1 MTEEPI
7 KSKETT
13 DASFLR
19 HEGVLRKSGRYPWGS
34 GANPEQRGRSFK
46 AHVADLQAKGMTPTE
61 IAKAFSGVDADGKEY
76 KMTTTQLRALTSISN
91 DAIKRAEI
99 REVAKYKEKGLSN
112 VAIGD
117 KMGKNE
123 SSVRALIAAS
133 EKDDKDAILTTA
145 DIVRNQVEEKKFI
158 DFGAGTA
165 NHLGVSNERLG
176 TAIAVLKEE
185 GYKVHYVKT
194 EQMGT
199 GKFTSLKVL
208 TKGDVSYSDVLKN
221 KDNIEPLL
229 GKSDDGGR
237 TFTNLGMLP
246 PLNVNLKRVGVRYA
260 EEGGADKDGVIEIR
274 RGVKDLDMGNS
285 RYAQVRIGVGGTHY
299 LKGMVMYSDNIPDG
313 VDMVFNT
320 NKSDKG
326 DKLAAMKPMEK
337 DPLTGEVDSK
347 NPFGSAIRNQIT
359 KKNKDGSETVTS
371 ALNIVNEEG
380 DWTPWSN
387 KLSSQMLSK
396 QSPVLAK
403 QQLGKRYDQKQAEH
417 DEIMALTNP
426 IVKRKLLESFADGA
440 DSSAVHLKAAGMPR
454 TANHVILPI
463 NSLKDTEIYAPK
475 YKDGEKVVLI
485 RHPHGGTFE
494 IPELTVNNKNR
505 EANGVIK
512 QARDAV
518 GINAKVAERLSGADF
533 DGDTVL
539 VIPNPA
545 AGLRVKSSAP
555 LEGLKNF
562 DPKKLYSLPD
572 DVPRMT
578 PKAKGQQ
585 MGDVSNLI
593 TDMTIKDAP
602 FSDIARAVRHS
613 MVVIDAE
620 KHHLDYRQS
629 AKDNGIS
636 ALKKQYQ
643 GKSNAGAST
652 LISRSKS
659 EVRVPER
666 KLRSAKEGGP
676 VDAKT
681 GKKVF
686 VETGETYRKWDKDK
700 QEYVGDPIPKTVKV
714 KKMDFHDD
722 ATKLVSDGGGTVME
736 HVYADHANKLKAL
749 ANNSRKAALST
760 KPIPTSQSA
769 KKAYAVEVKELNAAL
784 NEALKNKPLERKAQL
799 IAGQIVQSKRQARP
813 DMDAAE
819 LKKIKALA
827 QEEGR
832 ARTGAEKQA
841 IKVTPMQ
848 WEAIQA
854 GAISTNMLEKIL
866 DNGDLNVI
874 KELATP
880 RERTVM
886 TNTSITR
893 AKAMLAKGFTQAD
906 VAAALG
912 VPTSTLDS
920 ALNPKATD

>member
-1 MTEEPI
+1 MTEEE
-7 KSKETT
+7 SKEPKAMT

-34 GANPEQRGRSFK
+34 GANPEQRARSFK
-46 AHVADLQAKGMTPTE
+46 THVAELQRQGMSPTE

-99 REVAKYKEKGLSN
+99 REVAKYKEKGWSN
-112 VAIGD
+112 VAIGE

-123 SSVRALIAAS
+123 SSVRALIAAA
-133 EKDDKDAILTTA
+133 EKDDKDAIQTTA
-145 DIVRNQVEEKKFI
+145 DVVRKQVDEKGYI

-208 TKGDVSYSDVLKN
+208 TNADKTYSDVLKN

-229 GKSDDGGR
+229 GKSEDGGK

-246 PLNVNLKRVGVRYA
+246 PLNVNAKRVGVRYA

-274 RGVKDLDMGNS
+274 RGVKDLDMGNA

-299 LKGMVMYSDNIPDG
+299 LKGMAMYSDDLPDG

-320 NKSDKG
+320 NKSDTG
-326 DKLAAMKPMEK
+326 NKLDAMKSQKE
-337 DPLTGEVDSK
+337 DET
-347 NPFGSAIRNQIT
+347 NPFGSAVRQIT

-380 DWTPWSN
+380 DWTSWSS

-396 QSPVLAK
+396 QSTVLAK
-403 QQLGKRYDQKQAEH
+403 QQLGKRYDQKQAEY

-440 DSSAVHLKAAGMPR
+440 DSSATHLKAAGLPR

-463 NSLKDTEIYAPK
+463 NSLKDNEVYAPK

-505 EANGVIK
+505 EANSVIK
-512 QARDAV
+512 NARDAI

-539 VIPNPA
+539 VIPNPQS
-545 AGLRVKSSAP
+545 GPIRVKTSAP
-555 LEGLKNF
+555 LEGLKDFN
-562 DPKKLYSLPD
+562 PQKLYKLPD
-572 DVPRMT
+572 DAPKMSA
-578 PKAKGQQ
+578 KAKGQQ

-602 FSDIARAVRHS
+602 FSDIVRAVRHS

-620 KHHLDYRQS
+620 KHHLDYKQS
-629 AKDNGIS
+629 AKDNGIA

-643 GKSNAGAST
+643 MKPNGKAGGAST
-652 LISRSKS
+652 LISQAKS
-659 EVRVPER
+659 EVRVNER

-676 VDAKT
+676 IDPKT

-686 VETGETYRKWDKDK
+686 VETGETYRKWDKEK
-700 QEYVGDPIPKTVKV
+700 QEYVGPEIPKTVKV
-714 KKMDFHDD
+714 KKMEFYDD
-722 ATKLVSDGGGTVME
+722 ANKLSSGTLME
-736 HVYADHANKLKAL
+736 QVYADHANKLKAL
-749 ANNSRKAALST
+749 ANNSRKAAYGT
-760 KPIPTSQSA
+760 KPIPTSASA
-769 KKAYAVEVKELNAAL
+769 KKAYAIEVKELNAAL

-799 IAGQIVQSKRQARP
+799 IAGQIVMAKRQAEP
-813 DMDAAE
+813 DMDAAQ

-827 QEEGR
+827 QAEGR
-832 ARTGAEKQA
+832 ARTGAEKQS
-841 IKVTPMQ
+841 IKVTPKQ

-866 DNGDLNVI
+866 DNADLNII

-880 RERTVM
+880 RERTEM
-886 TNTSITR
+886 SSTSVTR
-893 AKAMLAKGFTQAD
+893 ARAMLKSGASQAD

-912 VPTSTLDS
+912 VSTSTLDT
-920 ALNPKATD
+920 ALNPKD

>member
-1 MTEEPI
+1 MNEEEHVV
-7 KSKETT
+7 KAMT

-34 GANPEQRGRSFK
+34 GANPEQRARSFK
-46 AHVADLQAKGMTPTE
+46 THIAELQKKGMTPTE
-61 IAKAFSGVDADGKEY
+61 IANAFSGVDADGKEF
-76 KMTTTQLRALTSISN
+76 KLTTTQLRALTSISN
-91 DAIKRAEI
+91 DEIKRAEI
-99 REVAKYKEKGLSN
+99 REVAKYKEKGMSN
-112 VAIGD
+112 VAIGER
-117 KMGKNE
+117 MGKNE
-123 SSVRALIAAS
+123 SSVRALIAAAD
-133 EKDDKDAILTTA
+133 KDDKDAIQSTA
-145 DIVRNQVEEKKFI
+145 DIVRKQVEDKQFI

-185 GYKVHYVKT
+185 GYKVHYVKV

-208 TKGDVSYSDVLKN
+208 TKGDVTYSDVLKN

-229 GKSDDGGR
+229 GKSEDGGK

-246 PLNVNLKRVGVRYA
+246 PLNVSTKRVDVRYA
-260 EEGGADKDGVIEIR
+260 EDGGADKDGMIEIR

-299 LKGMVMYSDNIPDG
+299 LKGMAVYSDNLPDG

-320 NKSDKG
+320 NKSDTG
-326 DKLAAMKPMEK
+326 NKLAAMKPQK
-337 DPLTGEVDSK
+337 DEQ
-347 NPFGSAIRNQIT
+347 NPFGSAVRQIT
-359 KKNKDGSETVTS
+359 KINKDGSETVTS

-380 DWTPWSN
+380 DWTAWSN

-403 QQLGKRYDQKQAEH
+403 AQLGKRYDQKQAEY

-426 IVKRKLLESFADGA
+426 VVKRKLLESFADGA
-440 DSSAVHLKAAGMPR
+440 DSSAVHLKAAGLPR

-505 EANGVIK
+505 EANSIIK

-518 GINAKVAERLSGADF
+518 GINARVAERLSGADF

-539 VIPNPA
+539 VIPNPQS
-545 AGLRVKSSAP
+545 GPSRVKTSAP

-562 DPKKLYSLPD
+562 NPQKLYKLSD
-572 DVPRMT
+572 DAPRMSA
-578 PKAKGQQ
+578 KAKGQQ

-620 KHHLDYRQS
+620 KHHLDYKQS
-629 AKDNGIS
+629 AKDNGIP

-643 GKSNAGAST
+643 LKDSGKAGGAST

-659 EVRVPER
+659 EIRVNER
-666 KLRSAKEGGP
+666 KLRPAKDGGP
-676 VDAKT
+676 IDPKT
-681 GKKVF
+681 GKKVY
-686 VETGETYRKWDKDK
+686 VETGETYRKWDKAK

-714 KKMDFHDD
+714 KKMDFYDD
-722 ATKLVSDGGGTVME
+722 ANALVSTNGGTVIE
-736 HVYADHANKLKAL
+736 RVYADHANKLKGL
-749 ANNSRKAALST
+749 ANSSRKAAYAA
-760 KPIPTSQSA
+760 KPLPTSQSA
-769 KKAYAVEVKELNAAL
+769 KKAYATEVKELNAAL

-799 IAGQIVQSKRQARP
+799 IAGQIVQAKRQADP
-813 DMDAAE
+813 NMDAAQ

-841 IKVTPMQ
+841 IKVTPRQ
-848 WEAIQA
+848 WDAIQA
-854 GAISTNMLEKIL
+854 GAISTNMLDKIL

-874 KELATP
+874 KQLATP

-886 TNTSITR
+886 TDTKLAR
-893 AKAMLAKGFTQAD
+893 AKGMLAKGFTQAD

-920 ALNPKATD
+920 AING

>member
-1 MTEEPI
+1 MSEEP
-7 KSKETT
+7 KEPKVMT

-34 GANPEQRGRSFK
+34 GENPEQRARSFK
-46 AHVADLQAKGMTPTE
+46 SHVAELQKQGMTPTE
-61 IAKAFSGVDADGKEY
+61 IANAFSGVDADGKEY

-91 DAIKRAEI
+91 DAIKRAEM
-99 REVAKYKEKGLSN
+99 REVAKYAEKGMSN
-112 VAIGD
+112 VAIGE

-123 SSVRALIAAS
+123 SSIRALRAALD
-133 EKDDKDAILTTA
+133 KDDKDAIQTTA
-145 DIVRNQVEEKKFI
+145 DIVRKQVDEKKFI

-185 GYKVHYVKT
+185 GYKVHYLKV
-194 EQMGT
+194 EQMIPGQ
-199 GKFTSLKVL
+199 FTSFKVL
-208 TKGDVSYSDVLKN
+208 TKGDVTYSDVLKN
-221 KDNIEPLL
+221 KDNIVPLL

-237 TFTNLGMLP
+237 TFSNLGMLP

-285 RYAQVRIGVGGTHY
+285 RYAQVRIGVNGTHY
-299 LKGMVMYSDNIPDG
+299 LKGMAMYSDDLPDG

-326 DKLAAMKPMEK
+326 DKLAAMKPQK
-337 DPLTGEVDSK
+337 DEQ
-347 NPFGSAIRNQIT
+347 NPFGSAVRQIT
-359 KKNKDGSETVTS
+359 KKNADGSETVTS

-380 DWTPWSN
+380 DWTAWSN

-403 QQLGKRYDQKQAEH
+403 QQLQKRYDQKQAEY

-426 IVKRKLLESFADGA
+426 VVKRKLLESFADGA
-440 DSSAVHLKAAGMPR
+440 DSSAVHLKAAGLPR

-463 NSLKDTEIYAPK
+463 NSLKDTEVYAPK

-505 EANGVIK
+505 EANSVIK
-512 QARDAV
+512 QARDAI
-518 GINAKVAERLSGADF
+518 GINARVAEQLSGADF

-539 VIPNPA
+539 VIPNPS
-545 AGLRVKSSAP
+545 AGLRVKTSAP

-572 DVPRMT
+572 SVPKMT

-602 FSDIARAVRHS
+602 FADIARAVRHS

-620 KHHLDYRQS
+620 KHHLDYKQS
-629 AKDNGIS
+629 AKDNGIA

-643 GKSNAGAST
+643 GKTNAGAAT

-659 EVRVPER
+659 EVRVNDR
-666 KLRSAKEGGP
+666 KLRSAKDGGP
-676 VDAKT
+676 VDPKT
-681 GKKVF
+681 GKKVY

-700 QEYVGDPIPKTVKV
+700 KEYVGDPIPKTVKV
-714 KKMDFHDD
+714 KKMDYVDD
-722 ATKLVSDGGGTVME
+722 ARDLMSDNGGTVME
-736 HVYADHANKLKAL
+736 KVYADHANKLKGL
-749 ANNSRKAALST
+749 ANNSRKAVVAT
-760 KPIPTSQSA
+760 KPLPYSPSA
-769 KKAYAVEVKELNAAL
+769 KKAYATEVKELNAAL

-799 IAGQIVQSKRQARP
+799 IANQIVLAKRQAEP
-813 DMDAAE
+813 DMDAAQ
-819 LKKIKALA
+819 LKKAKALA
-827 QEEGR
+827 LEEGR
-832 ARTGAEKQA
+832 ARTGAEKQS
-841 IKVTPMQ
+841 IKLTPRQ

-886 TNTSITR
+886 TNSNITR
-893 AKAMLAKGFTQAD
+893 AKAMMARGFTQAD

-912 VPTSTLDS
+912 VPASTLDS
-920 ALNPKATD
+920 ALNPKTTTD

>member
-1 MTEEPI
+1 MDEEPK

-34 GANPEQRGRSFK
+34 GANPEQRARSFK
-46 AHVADLQAKGMTPTE
+46 THIAELQKKGMTPTE
-61 IAKAFSGVDADGKEY
+61 IANAFSGVDADGKEY

-91 DAIKRAEI
+91 DEIKRAEQ
-99 REVAKYKEKGLSN
+99 REVAKYVEKGMSN
-112 VAIGD
+112 VAIGE

-123 SSVRALIAAS
+123 SSIRALRAS
-133 EKDDKDAILTTA
+133 LDKDDKDAIQSTA
-145 DIVRNQVEEKKFI
+145 DIVRKQVEEKQFI

-208 TKGDVSYSDVLKN
+208 TKGDVTYSDVLKN
-221 KDNIEPLL
+221 KDKIEPLL
-229 GKSDDGGR
+229 GKSEDGGK

-246 PLNVNLKRVGVRYA
+246 PLNVNPKRVGVRYA
-260 EEGGADKDGVIEIR
+260 EEGGADKDGVIEVR
-274 RGVKDLDMGNS
+274 RGVKDLDMGNA

-299 LKGMVMYSDNIPDG
+299 LKGMVMYSDNLPDG

-320 NKSDKG
+320 NKSDTG
-326 DKLAAMKPMEK
+326 NKLDAMKPQK
-337 DPLTGEVDSK
+337 DEQ
-347 NPFGSAIRNQIT
+347 NPFGSAVRQIT

-380 DWTPWSN
+380 DWTSWSN

-396 QSPVLAK
+396 QSSVLAK
-403 QQLGKRYDQKQAEH
+403 QQLGKRYDQKQAEY

-426 IVKRKLLESFADGA
+426 VVKRKLLESFADGA
-440 DSSAVHLKAAGMPR
+440 DSSAIHLKAAGLPR

-505 EANGVIK
+505 EANSVIK

-545 AGLRVKSSAP
+545 VGLKVKTSAP

-562 DPKKLYSLPD
+562 NPQKLYKLPAD
-572 DVPRMT
+572 APKMSA
-578 PKAKGQQ
+578 KAKGQQ

-602 FSDIARAVRHS
+602 FSDIVRAVRHS

-620 KHHLDYRQS
+620 KHHLDYKQS
-629 AKDNGIS
+629 AKDNGIP

-643 GKSNAGAST
+643 MKPNGKSGGAST
-652 LISRSKS
+652 LISQAKS
-659 EVRVPER
+659 EVRVNDR
-666 KLRSAKEGGP
+666 KLRSAKDGGP
-676 VDAKT
+676 IDPKT
-681 GKKVF
+681 GKKVY

-700 QEYVGDPIPKTVKV
+700 KEYVGPEIAKTIKV
-714 KKMDFHDD
+714 KKMEYHDD
-722 ATKLVSDGGGTVME
+722 ASKLSSGTVME
-736 HVYADHANKLKAL
+736 QVYVDHANKLKSL
-749 ANNSRKAALST
+749 ANNSRKAAVST
-760 KPIPTSQSA
+760 KPLPTSQSA
-769 KKAYAVEVKELNAAL
+769 KKAYAIEVKQLNAAL

-799 IAGQIVQSKRQARP
+799 IAGQIVQAKKQADP
-813 DMDAAE
+813 DMDAAQ

-832 ARTGAEKQA
+832 ARTGATKQA
-841 IKVTPMQ
+841 IKVTPLQ

-854 GAISTNMLEKIL
+854 GAVSTNMLEKIM

-886 TNTSITR
+886 SDSKILR
-893 AKAMLAKGFTQAD
+893 AKAMLSSGASQAD

-920 ALNPKATD
+920 ALNPKTTG